1 MSIQDIAISNSQKKA
16 ILKAI
21 NDEGVALQEENGEVI
36 INVEAYLLKYPNL
49 SESPVM
55 QLITD
60 ESVDMDADYWVFS

>member
-1 MSIQDIAISNSQKKA
+1 MSIQDIATSNSQKKA

-60 ESVDMDADYWVFS
+60 ESIDMDADYWVFS